1 MNLKELIEEI
11 NSALDYNPD
20 LEAYKSQVARV
31 INRHYLQCSSQYP
44 WLFRQKTVPL
54 TLRADIKSLGTI
66 QVGES
71 NHYDASNLL
80 YFGSVDGKTALVNRE
95 MLGNT
100 VVIKDVTNHTT
111 RTSTAH
117 GASEREFKITGV
129 FDFTSDYENPSRHA
143 AMGDEEFPS
152 AYKSGFGT
160 VGIVI
165 DRPITD
171 TSTVST
177 SLSST
182 DVIKEKYTDW
192 AIEYRKYLL
201 PEDCIEVLGIM
212 DRGVETIQNETF
224 GNLGVVTSVKK
235 STGIG
240 RILFIDAAK
249 EEYLDLDRDKSG
261 DPIIGIE
268 GMPTYVTPPQDA
280 PSVLAYSNSEEL
292 KFDKLVFKDKDSA
305 DITPFTGFGDEPKLL
320 RDAEYE
326 YCYTFVYEGVESP
339 PSPICRLPKGD
350 PKASSEF
357 RYAFIFTEDVGGI
370 FERNGTSGPTAYEG
384 LTSDALEGVAKFSDY
399 LSGGNLEEETRFT
412 GRIKRFYRRKVPS
425 SKPAAGNKY
434 STRDGIVG
442 SSTIAD
448 AEFKSTN
455 IGNRH
460 QGNGG
465 WMHIGDTL
473 SDVFVID
480 IGSKQ
485 TDWSSGSTYPHGY
498 SSPPVLGWPEAY
510 WMSKAQWTY
519 HDGELQK
526 IRRLDETGPRQS
538 IRIYRPPDHDR
549 NIEIRY
555 LSRPKRLVAN
565 GDTPEWPPQYHHL
578 LVYMALGDICFQ
590 HGMTG
595 QAQLYERK
603 ADELL
608 DRMKQKY
615 LSRTNRKYV
624 RMGFDR
630 SVTIGER
637 FGIPTKV

>member
-1 MNLKELIEEI
+1 MNLKDLIEEI

-31 INRHYLQCSSQYP
+31 INRHYLQVSSQYP

-54 TLRADIKSLGTI
+54 TLRADVKSVGTI
-66 QVGES
+66 QVGKDE
-71 NHYDASNLL
+71 HYGASNIL
-80 YFGSVDGKTALVNRE
+80 YFGAVDGSIAVVNRE

-100 VVIKDVTNHTT
+100 VVIKDTTNNTT
-111 RTSTAH
+111 ISSTAH

-129 FDFTSDYENPSRHA
+129 FNSVSGSYENPTRHA

-152 AYKSGFGT
+152 SFKSTFGNCG
-160 VGIVI
+160 VVV

-171 TSTVST
+171 ESSIIKSVDSTT
-177 SLSST
+177 I
-182 DVIKEKYTDW
+182 DKKRYTDW
-192 AIEYRKYLL
+192 AIEFRKYLL
-201 PEDCIEVLGIM
+201 PEDCIEVLGMI
-212 DRGVETIQNETF
+212 DRGVDTINHESDGISQIT
-224 GNLGVVTSVKK
+224 TSLKK
-235 STGIG
+235 STGVG
-240 RILFIDAAK
+240 RILFIDSAK
-249 EEYLDLDRDKSG
+249 EEYLDLDREKSG
-261 DPIIGIE
+261 DPIIAIE

-280 PSVLAYSNSEEL
+280 PSVLAYSNHNEFAL
-292 KFDKLVFKDKDSA
+292 KQLTFKDTNGDTIS
-305 DITPFTGFGDEPKLL
+305 PFAFTDHEPKLL
-320 RDAEYE
+320 RDQEYE
-326 YCYTFVYEGVESP
+326 YCYTFVYGGVESP
-339 PSPICRLPKGD
+339 PSPVCRLPKGD
-350 PKASSEF
+350 PNSASEF

-370 FERNGTSGPTAYEG
+370 FSRNGEFFPTAYEG
-384 LTSDALEGVAKFSDY
+384 LVSDSLEGVAKFPDY
-399 LSGGNLEEETRFT
+399 ISGTGLHQETRYT
-412 GRIKRFYRRKVPS
+412 GRLKRFYRRKVPS
-425 SKPAAGNKY
+425 SKPAAGNRY
-434 STRDGIVG
+434 PLGDVTTG
-442 SSTIAD
+442 SSKISDAD
-448 AEFKSTN
+448 FKSTN

-465 WMHIGDTL
+465 WMHIGDTFT
-473 SDVFVID
+473 DVFVID
-480 IGSKQ
+480 IGTKQ
-485 TDWSSGSTYPHGY
+485 TSVDASFPHGY
-498 SSPPVLGWPEAY
+498 TSPPVLGWPEAY
-510 WMSKAQWTY
+510 WMSKGQWTY

-565 GDTPEWPPQYHHL
+565 GDAPEWPPQYHHL

>member
-20 LEAYKSQVARV
+20 LEAYKSQVSRV
-31 INRHYLQCSSQYP
+31 INRHYLQVSSQYP

-54 TLRADIKSLGTI
+54 TLRADVKSVGTI
-66 QVGES
+66 QVGKD

-80 YFGSVDGKTALVNRE
+80 YFGASDDLSIALVNRE

-100 VVIKDVTNHTT
+100 VVIKGITSHTT
-111 RTSTAH
+111 RTSKSH
-117 GASEREFKITGV
+117 GTSEREFTITGV
-129 FDFTSDYENPSRHA
+129 FDSTTDYENPSRHA

-152 AYKSGFGT
+152 AYKSGFGS
-160 VGIVI
+160 VGLVV

-171 TSTVST
+171 ESTAITSEGSTTVT
-177 SLSST
+177 
-182 DVIKEKYTDW
+182 KKRYTDW
-192 AIEYRKYLL
+192 AIEFRKYLL
-201 PEDCIEVLGIM
+201 PEDCIEVLGMM
-212 DRGVETIQNETF
+212 DRGVDTIHHEAQ
-224 GNLGVVTSVKK
+224 GNAGIVTSVKK
-235 STGIG
+235 STGVG
-240 RILFIDAAK
+240 RILFIDSAK

-261 DPIIGIE
+261 DPVIGIE
-268 GMPTYVTPPQDA
+268 GMPTYVSPPQDA
-280 PSVLAYSNSEEL
+280 PSVLAYSNHNEIKFSQL
-292 KFDKLVFKDKDSA
+292 KFKDKDGA
-305 DITPFTGFGDEPKLL
+305 DISPFTSFGDEPKLL

-326 YCYTFVYEGVESP
+326 YCYTFVYGGVESP

-350 PKASSEF
+350 PLSPSEY

-370 FERNGTSGPTAYEG
+370 FKRNGTSGPTAYEG
-384 LTSDALEGVAKFSDY
+384 LTSDALEDVAKFSDY
-399 LSGGNLEEETRFT
+399 LSGGDLEEETRFT
-412 GRIKRFYRRKVPS
+412 GRMKRFYRRKVPS
-425 SKPAAGNKY
+425 EKPNAGNKY
-434 STRDGIVG
+434 SG
-442 SSTIAD
+442 STFVSSSISD
-448 AEFKSTN
+448 EGFKSTN

-465 WMHIGDTL
+465 WMHIGDTFT
-473 SDVFVID
+473 DVFVID

-485 TDWSSGSTYPHGY
+485 TDWSAGATYPHGY
-498 SSPPVLGWPEAY
+498 TSPPVLGWPESY
-510 WMSKAQWTY
+510 WMSNAQWTY

-538 IRIYRPPDHDR
+538 IRIYRPPDQDR

-565 GDTPEWPPQYHHL
+565 GDAPEWPPQYHHL
-578 LVYMALGDICFQ
+578 LVYMALGDICLQ
-590 HGMTG
+590 HGMAG
-595 QAQLYERK
+595 QATLYERK
-603 ADELL
+603 AEELL
-608 DRMKQKY
+608 ERMKQKY

-637 FGIPTKV
+637 FGIPTKA